1 MNPLPSAKHRLL
13 FSTVT
18 IGVIATILAAASE
31 AVYTP
36 TVKLVSA
43 DTGVLMSLAFVLLG
57 AGCGSLIILGFGR
70 KSKAVFD
77 PERHVRKKDV
87 VKLICLIGLTPLS
100 FGLNLVGIQQES
112 AATASLLQNAVI
124 VSTVLFA
131 ALFLKEKISK
141 RLGIGVT
148 LIVLGSAA
156 LAVTNITTLSF
167 STGAVFLVAGCLTM
181 GVLFIVS
188 KLLAERNPIEVIIIR
203 GFGTGILV
211 FILAF
216 CMGES
221 LPSPS
226 HALGLM
232 AIGFI
237 ACGLSPLLM
246 MYGQRYLG
254 AAKAGAVYGIYP
266 LLGALF
272 AIPILGEMP
281 SPSLLAALILFIP
294 GMYFVITKHTGN
306 TAAAAE
312 QRDERMREDAEY
324 LQPISKEK
332 IAGMRNYLTSFG
344 FLIVAMFF
352 VLMVLDLF
360 GSAADT
366 AETAAADVFSSGF
379 FIPGI
384 VLGILL
390 LFIGIG
396 AMMDFTPLLRKPG
409 LFLCGLFSQVG
420 IFLAAMIACLAGFS
434 RAESLAIGIIGAA
447 DGPTAIFVAKHL
459 NSSFSGQIALASYS
473 YIALVPLILPVVAR
487 FLVTRKERLIRAE
500 SDWGQKELPRI
511 VRIAFP
517 IAVTLLSGFIAP
529 RSAELVGFLMF
540 GNLVRECGVLD
551 TMAETART
559 TLCNLI
565 TLLLG
570 ISISFTMQAESFVQ
584 PETLLILA
592 IGLAA
597 FILDNICGVLFVK
610 AWNLFRKN
618 RINPLA
624 GLAGI
629 SAFPIAAHVTQNIA
643 HDADSSNIILMDTA
657 AANVSGQLCSAII
670 GGIFMGF
677 VC

>member
-1 MNPLPSAKHRLL
+1 MADVLEWVTWRMVVMYAVGLVLIFLAIRKKYEPALLLPMGFGA
-13 FSTVT
+13 
-18 IGVIATILAAASE
+18 ILVNLPQAG
-31 AVYTP
+31 
-36 TVKLVSA
+36 LVGA
-43 DTGVLMSLAFVLLG
+43 CCGQGVLHWL
-57 AGCGSLIILGFGR
+57 
-70 KSKAVFD
+70 FD
-77 PERHVRKKDV
+77 
-87 VKLICLIGLTPLS
+87 
-100 FGLNLVGIQQES
+100 VGIDSQE
-112 AATASLLQNAVI
+112 V
-124 VSTVLFA
+124 
-131 ALFLKEKISK
+131 
-141 RLGIGVT
+141 
-148 LIVLGSAA
+148 
-156 LAVTNITTLSF
+156 
-167 STGAVFLVAGCLTM
+167 M
-181 GVLFIVS
+181 
-188 KLLAERNPIEVIIIR
+188 PI
-203 GFGTGILV
+203 
-211 FILAF
+211 
-216 CMGES
+216 
-221 LPSPS
+221 
-226 HALGLM
+226 
-232 AIGFI
+232 
-237 ACGLSPLLM
+237 
-246 MYGQRYLG
+246 
-254 AAKAGAVYGIYP
+254 
-266 LLGALF
+266 
-272 AIPILGEMP
+272 
-281 SPSLLAALILFIP
+281 
-294 GMYFVITKHTGN
+294 
-306 TAAAAE
+306 
-312 QRDERMREDAEY
+312 
-324 LQPISKEK
+324 
-332 IAGMRNYLTSFG
+332 
-344 FLIVAMFF
+344 
-352 VLMVLDLF
+352 
-360 GSAADT
+360 
-366 AETAAADVFSSGF
+366 
-379 FIPGI
+379 
-384 VLGILL
+384 L

-409 LFLCGLFSQVG
+409 LFLCGLFSQGG

-487 FLVTRKERLIRAE
+487 FLVTRKERLIRAD

-610 AWNLFRKN
+610 VWNLFRKN